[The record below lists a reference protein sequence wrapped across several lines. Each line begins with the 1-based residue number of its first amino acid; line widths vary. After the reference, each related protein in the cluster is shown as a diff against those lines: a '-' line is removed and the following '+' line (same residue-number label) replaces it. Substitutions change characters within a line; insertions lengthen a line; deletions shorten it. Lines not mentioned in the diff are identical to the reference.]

1 MAINYHKVEL
11 KTIVQICDTLDRII
25 SHSLGPRGSKILLA
39 TETGQV
45 IISSDGKTVLRKLQ
59 FGHPIARLIID
70 SMTRTVNFTGDGSK
84 TFILYLSKFFHEL
97 LQQEFKSTSHN
108 DCVCAIQKIKFEIN
122 SKLASF
128 IKSKI
133 PGSERAISSVTVR
146 EILRTS
152 LSNSFQQRIIEH
164 YVTMVNEAVCIHGQD
179 DYLILNNIKCM
190 VDNFD
195 LFCVKVPSLPY
206 SESKTLSPFLI
217 QRRFAVFCQNNLIQ
231 YVRFLI
237 CLFPITGHPK
247 NVETREIISLTNES
261 SLIRFMDHHHCLLKK
276 FVDMCKREN
285 IQLILCSE
293 QVSDQ
298 ALQLFELN
306 GISIVHYVPEEDYDW
321 LLSSLKISPCT
332 SIFEKLES
340 NMVHS
345 AKSCKPFILNGR
357 QCVHLELDCQL
368 PLPKMLIV
376 CAPTEGLCNQAFL
389 NLQKSLKTI
398 SSFLNSNNQKS
409 LKDDDGNEK
418 FGTEISVIGAGGSF
432 EFLVSEFLS
441 EYSQRESSCSI
452 KLLCKIL
459 NTAVLQ
465 LPRILFH
472 NNSPT
477 KQLDL
482 KLFLVLLEKI
492 SKARH
497 AGKYLGIDRN
507 GQEANLFDNGVLELF
522 EPKIHILLSVLEL
535 IQQVLR
541 IDYFVGVKN
550 ITQNNENFNEH
561 DV

>member
-59 FGHPIARLIID
+59 FGHPVARLIID

-108 DCVCAIQKIKFEIN
+108 DCVFALQKIKFEIS

-128 IKSKI
+128 IKTKI
-133 PGSERAISSVTVR
+133 PGSERVISSGFIC

-152 LSNSFQQRIIEH
+152 LSNSFQERIIEH
-164 YVTMVNEAVCIHGQD
+164 YVTMMNEAVCTHGQD
-179 DYLILNNIKCM
+179 EQVITNNIKYM
-190 VDNFD
+190 ADNFYQ
-195 LFCVKVPSLPY
+195 FCIKVPSLPY

-217 QRRFAVFCQNNLIQ
+217 QRRFAVYSQNSLFQ
-231 YVRFLI
+231 YVRFVI

-247 NVETREIISLTNES
+247 NVETREIIRLKNES
-261 SLIRFMDHHHCLLKK
+261 SLIRFMDHHHYLLKK
-276 FVDMCKREN
+276 FVEMCKTKN
-285 IQLILCSE
+285 IQLVLCSE
-293 QVSDQ
+293 LVSDQ

-306 GISIVHYVPEEDYDW
+306 GICVVQYVPEEDCDW
-321 LLSSLKISPCT
+321 LLSSLKMSPCT
-332 SIFEKLES
+332 IISETLES
-340 NMVHS
+340 NILHT
-345 AKSCKPFILNGR
+345 AKSCKPLILNGR

-368 PLPKMLIV
+368 HLPKMLII

-398 SSFLNSNNQKS
+398 SSFLSSNNPKS
-409 LKDDDGNEK
+409 LKDEDGNGN
-418 FGTEISVIGAGGSF
+418 FGTEISVIGGGGTF
-432 EFLVSEFLS
+432 EFLVAEFLS
-441 EYSQRESSCSI
+441 EFSQSESSCSI
-452 KLLCKIL
+452 KLICRIL
-459 NTAVLQ
+459 STAVLQ
-465 LPRILFH
+465 LPKILFH
-472 NNSPT
+472 NNSPS
-477 KQLDL
+477 KQFDF
-482 KLFLVLLEKI
+482 KLLLVLFEKI
-492 SKARH
+492 SKSRH
-497 AGKYLGIDRN
+497 AGEYLGIDRN
-507 GQEANLFDNGVLELF
+507 GQVVNLFDSGVLELV

-535 IQQVLR
+535 MQQVLR

-550 ITQNNENFNEH
+550 INHNNEDSNEL
-561 DV
+561 DE

>member
-1 MAINYHKVEL
+1 MALNYHKVEL

-133 PGSERAISSVTVR
+133 PGSERVISAGTVC

-152 LSNSFQQRIIEH
+152 LSNSFQERIIEH
-164 YVTMVNEAVCIHGQD
+164 FVTMVNEAVCSDGQD
-179 DYLILNNIKCM
+179 EVIINNIKCM

-195 LFCVKVPSLPY
+195 HFCIKVPSLPY
-206 SESKTLSPFLI
+206 SESRTLSPFLI
-217 QRRFAVFCQNNLIQ
+217 ERRFAMYCQNNSFQ
-231 YVRFLI
+231 YVRFVI

-247 NVETREIISLTNES
+247 NVETREIISLKNES
-261 SLIRFMDHHHCLLKK
+261 SLTRFMDHHYYLLKK
-276 FVDMCKREN
+276 FVEMCKREN

-293 QVSDQ
+293 KVSDQ
-298 ALQLFELN
+298 AIQLFELHR
-306 GISIVHYVPEEDYDW
+306 ISVVPYVPEEDCDW

-332 SIFEKLES
+332 SIFETLES

-345 AKSCKPFILNGR
+345 AKSCKPLIFNGR

-368 PLPKMLIV
+368 SLPKMLII
-376 CAPTEGLCNQAFL
+376 CAPTEGLCSQALL

-398 SSFLNSNNQKS
+398 SSFLNSNTPNNV
-409 LKDDDGNEK
+409 KDDDGNEK
-418 FGTEISVIGAGGSF
+418 FGTEISVIGGGGTF
-432 EFLVSEFLS
+432 EFLVSEFLT
-441 EYSQRESSCSI
+441 EYSQRESSCNT

-459 NTAVLQ
+459 STAVLQ

-472 NNSPT
+472 NNSST

-492 SKARH
+492 SKARL

-507 GQEANLFDNGVLELF
+507 GQVSNLFDSGVLELV

-541 IDYFVGVKN
+541 IDYCVGVKN
-550 ITQNNENFNEH
+550 INQNNEDFNEH
-561 DV
+561 DE